1 MMLLGAALPG
11 SNISTDMPLSPPS
24 SAIALYLASR
34 RQQQGGKLPLHQ
46 HPFCPLGNSVQY
58 IRNQQTDIL
67 PRTHSSKF
75 KLIATILFPR
85 TITISIT
92 SSSSAPKP
100 PATATAVTVSTSR
113 RLLISSSASFSAQ
126 QLQQQPAAIMGIC
139 ARWTPKR
146 LYVPVNAGLCHR
158 SGDAAWW
165 RGVATIQQMQ
175 ARFLAMTYKMMPIA
189 IISADQQ
196 LLALLRQNSSLL
208 QVTRASQLHSGY
220 SPTITKQTK
229 AGGGSTNVDG
239 APATTSTYIFLPSLS
254 HY

>member
-1 MMLLGAALPG
+1 
-11 SNISTDMPLSPPS
+11 MPLSPPS

-175 ARFLAMTYKMMPIA
+175 ARFLAMTYKRIPESSSGWVFSVLMLAIEYLGKRYGKIDASNDDEFSSASRTVQPGYIA
-189 IISADQQ
+189 SGIVSA
-196 LLALLRQNSSLL
+196 
-208 QVTRASQLHSGY
+208 
-220 SPTITKQTK
+220 
-229 AGGGSTNVDG
+229 
-239 APATTSTYIFLPSLS
+239 
-254 HY
+254 